1 MAIRIVGALV
11 TAGSLL
17 LAAPPAQAQ
26 PSAEPAPSDE
36 DQIRDVLT
44 RQAQAG
50 ADLDLATAARLSCSP
65 TSPAWLPTFGT
76 DIGATRRN
84 DASATNVADQISGP
98 IADLRQAVRDERKLR
113 LRYETPDGE
122 MTERVVRPVVVDDD
136 AGAEVGELRRDGE
149 PDAPTARDAGD
160 EGRLADP
167 GVPAEQ
173 DRTAVLV
180 PPQSL
185 EDATH
190 LGTASDEVGGGTA
203 RHGPDHGTGH
213 GCRGWGR
220 ARTRVGSPGW
230 WPWAQRRRRPHG
242 SGQALPWV
250 AGATPHCSRR

>member
-76 DIGATRRN
+76 DIGATLRN

-98 IADLRQAVRDERKLR
+98 IADLRQALAGS
-113 LRYETPDGE
+113 T
-122 MTERVVRPVVVDDD
+122 VVRLDGVDNIVVTGDSATADITVTTES
-136 AGAEVGELRRDGE
+136 GANPPQTQISRATLLRQDG
-149 PDAPTARDAGD
+149 RWC
-160 EGRLADP
+160 
-167 GVPAEQ
+167 
-173 DRTAVLV
+173 TAV
-180 PPQSL
+180 
-185 EDATH
+185 
-190 LGTASDEVGGGTA
+190 
-203 RHGPDHGTGH
+203 
-213 GCRGWGR
+213 
-220 ARTRVGSPGW
+220 
-230 WPWAQRRRRPHG
+230 
-242 SGQALPWV
+242 
-250 AGATPHCSRR
+250 